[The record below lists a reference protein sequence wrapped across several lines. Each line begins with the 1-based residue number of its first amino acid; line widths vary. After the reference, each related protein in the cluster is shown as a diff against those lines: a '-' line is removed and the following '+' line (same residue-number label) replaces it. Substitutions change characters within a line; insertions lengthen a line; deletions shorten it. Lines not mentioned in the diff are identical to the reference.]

1 MLYLPQKR
9 LIRCLTIKLFMHSR
23 KQIHVCMQAIALMYL
38 TGNENSPSLRYSHNW
53 NFWHVMLRWNFQIEY
68 WTQSSHCWI
77 LFIFKFCWQDSK
89 MCLRLHLAEKMSL
102 LATLGQSAGGCAWL
116 HYMTCIWK
124 DTINNI
130 IKTIEAQKFCCSN
143 TGLLQ

>member
-1 MLYLPQKR
+1 M
-9 LIRCLTIKLFMHSR
+9 
-23 KQIHVCMQAIALMYL
+23 
-38 TGNENSPSLRYSHNW
+38 SPSEVVNLLTANQICSGIPENKYMYVCRLSHLCIGQ
-53 NFWHVMLRWNFQIEY
+53 VMRIPIHCDAATAGISDAVTEITDWILNPVF
-68 WTQSSHCWI
+68 THCWI